1 MFTYNSTYEEVR
13 RQNAELKKDNL
24 AMKESLDAK
33 NLELT
38 KTKSL
43 LTQTKY
49 DLDCT
54 DNIYKEL
61 KRSVEA
67 DVVNV
72 RKLCETVTGK
82 DPRSKWFVGGKR
94 VPLAESRISLMT
106 HSLDSEHFRLSQEFE
121 KVQRAQ
127 EEIWNRYKS
136 DDADWTKQKK
146 LLTDERDLARRA
158 TEQFKGK
165 FEAVYKCCG
174 LTKDTLLTSQKNF
187 IEAGREVERLKD
199 LLVERTAENKKLE
212 VELDSYF
219 VKFVSQ
225 LNGKK
230 RKVTFAS
237 DSTALTLQG
246 SSHH

>member
-1 MFTYNSTYEEVR
+1 MLVFQSTYDDVCQR
-13 RQNAELKKDNL
+13 NAELETDNRATNKL
-24 AMKESLDAK
+24 LDAK

-121 KVQRAQ
+121 KVQREK
-127 EEIWNRYKS
+127 EEIWNHYKS
-136 DDADWTKQKK
+136 DDAAWAKQKK
-146 LLTDERDLARRA
+146 LLTNERDLARRA
-158 TEQFKGK
+158 REQFKGDFTASQVDAGEMK
-165 FEAVYKCCG
+165 EKYAA
-174 LTKDTLLTSQKNF
+174 LQDTIKLRDEE
-187 IEAGREVERLKD
+187 IARLKAEVATEKARVAR
-199 LLVERTAENKKLE
+199 VEGRFDAL
-212 VELDSYF
+212 
-219 VKFVSQ
+219 
-225 LNGKK
+225 
-230 RKVTFAS
+230 
-237 DSTALTLQG
+237 TALTTENIVNRYSNLVNSANKRMRLTDG
-246 SSHH
+246 SDQ